1 MAEQKYVSPE
11 NLEAVE
17 TELKS
22 WIIDKVK
29 TAVDQLING
38 APEAY
43 DTLKEISE
51 YISSHKN
58 EYDALFALVGD
69 KATKTDLTALQALV
83 TKLQEQLSTTSHSH
97 NNKDILDNTS
107 ASFTSDLLEK
117 LNGLSNYD
125 DSGIKKDIT
134 DLKDK
139 EHSHS
144 NKLVLDKITAS
155 YTVEEQTKLSGI
167 DEGANKTTVDTE
179 LDETSENPVQ
189 NKTVAT
195 KFKEQ
200 EETIKTLKEDVDNIA
215 LSLQPMTPEEVDE
228 MFDRVFNGE

>member
-22 WIIDKVK
+22 WIIGKVK
-29 TAVDQLING
+29 TAVDQLIDG

-51 YISSHKN
+51 YISSHTN
-58 EYDALFALVGD
+58 EYDALIALVGD
-69 KATKTDLTALQALV
+69 KASKTDLTELQTTVAS
-83 TKLQEQLSTTSHSH
+83 LQKQLSTSSHSH
-97 NNKDILDNTS
+97 SNKTILDETT
-107 ASFTSDLLEK
+107 ASFTSDLLKK

-134 DLKDK
+134 DLKDNK
-139 EHSHS
+139 HNHS

-155 YTVEEQTKLSGI
+155 YTLEEQTKLSGI
-167 DEGANKTTVDTE
+167 DEGANKTIVDTE

-195 KFKEQ
+195 KLKEQ
-200 EETIKTLKEDVDNIA
+200 EETIKTLQEDVDNIA
-215 LSLQPMTPEEVDE
+215 LSLQPMTNEEVNE

>member
-22 WIIDKVK
+22 WIINKVK

-38 APEAY
+38 APAAY

-69 KATKTDLTALQALV
+69 KASKTDLTELQTTVAS
-83 TKLQEQLSTTSHSH
+83 LQKQLSTSSHSH
-97 NNKDILDNTS
+97 SNKTILDETT
-107 ASFTSDLLEK
+107 ASFTSELLTK

-134 DLKDK
+134 DLKGNK
-139 EHSHS
+139 HNHS

-155 YTVEEQTKLSGI
+155 YTLEEQTKLSRI

-179 LDETSENPVQ
+179 LDETSENAVQ
-189 NKTVAT
+189 NKIVAV

-200 EETIKTLKEDVDNIA
+200 EETIKTLQEDVDNIA

-228 MFDRVFNGE
+228 MFNRVFNGE

>member
-1 MAEQKYVSPE
+1 MATQKYVSPE

-22 WIIDKVK
+22 WIINKVK

-69 KATKTDLTALQALV
+69 KASKTDLTELQTTVAS
-83 TKLQEQLSTTSHSH
+83 LQKQLSTSSHSH
-97 NNKDILDNTS
+97 SNKTILDETT

-139 EHSHS
+139 EHNHS
-144 NKLVLDKITAS
+144 NKLVLDKITAN
-155 YTVEEQTKLSGI
+155 YTVEEQNKLSGI

-189 NKTVAT
+189 NKIVTA
-195 KFKEQ
+195 KLKEQ
-200 EETIKTLKEDVDNIA
+200 EETIKTLNENVDNLA

>member
-17 TELKS
+17 KELKS

-29 TAVDQLING
+29 TAIDQLIDG

-43 DTLKEISE
+43 NTLKEISE

-69 KATKTDLTALQALV
+69 KASKTDLTELQTTVAS
-83 TKLQEQLSTTSHSH
+83 LQKQLSTSSHSH
-97 NNKDILDNTS
+97 SNKTILDETT
-107 ASFTSDLLEK
+107 ASFTSELLTK

-134 DLKDK
+134 ELKDNK
-139 EHSHS
+139 HNHS
-144 NKLVLDKITAS
+144 NKLVLDEITAS
-155 YTVEEQTKLSGI
+155 YTVEEQNKLSGI
-167 DEGANKTTVDTE
+167 DEGANKTTVDTG
-179 LDETSENPVQ
+179 LDETSENAVQ
-189 NKTVAT
+189 NKIVAV

-200 EETIKTLKEDVDNIA
+200 EETIKTLQEDVDNIA
-215 LSLQPMTPEEVDE
+215 LSLQPMTSEEVSE

>member
-22 WIIDKVK
+22 WIINKVK

-38 APEAY
+38 APAAY

-69 KATKTDLTALQALV
+69 KASKTDLTELQTTVAS
-83 TKLQEQLSTTSHSH
+83 LQKQLSTSSHSH
-97 NNKDILDNTS
+97 SNKTILDETT
-107 ASFTSDLLEK
+107 ASFTSELLTK

-125 DSGIKKDIT
+125 DSEIKKDIT
-134 DLKDK
+134 DLKNNK
-139 EHSHS
+139 HNHS

-155 YTVEEQTKLSGI
+155 YTLEEQTKLSRI

-179 LDETSENPVQ
+179 LDETSENAVQ
-189 NKTVAT
+189 NKIVAV

-200 EETIKTLKEDVDNIA
+200 EETIKTLQEDVDNIA

-228 MFDRVFNGE
+228 MFNRVFNGE

>member
-29 TAVDQLING
+29 TAIDQLING

-69 KATKTDLTALQALV
+69 KASKTDLTELQTTVAN
-83 TKLQEQLSTTSHSH
+83 LQKQLSTSSHSH
-97 NNKDILDNTS
+97 SNKTILDETT
-107 ASFTSDLLEK
+107 ASFTSDLLKK

-139 EHSHS
+139 EHNHS

-155 YTVEEQTKLSGI
+155 YTVEEQNKLSGI

-200 EETIKTLKEDVDNIA
+200 EETIKTLQEDVDNLA
-215 LSLQPMTPEEVDE
+215 LSLQPMTPEEVSE